1 MIIASVAPQS
11 SSNPRFT
18 IRKYVLFATGLV
30 VLLPFMFPFL
40 WMLMGSFKEE
50 VDFLAYP
57 PVWVF
62 KPTLENYRNIF
73 VEQDFVNYGINS
85 TIVAVLVTLL
95 SLSLGLPGAYAVAR
109 YRRTGFA
116 LIVLTA
122 RMAPGIAF
130 LIPWFVLFVQLN
142 LTNTYFA
149 LVTTHLI
156 QTLPIVLWMMI
167 GFIEAIPREIEQ
179 AAMVDGCT
187 VWGSL
192 FRVTIPLTLP
202 GIAASGILSF
212 IFSWNNF
219 LFSVV
224 LAGETT
230 KTLPVAV
237 FNFLGY
243 QAVSWGP
250 LSAAASII
258 TLPVIILA
266 LIVQKYI
273 VQGLA
278 AGGVAE

>member
-1 MIIASVAPQS
+1 MSAPSSLASPL
-11 SSNPRFT
+11 R
-18 IRKYVLFATGLV
+18 IRKYVLFATGVV

-57 PVWVF
+57 PVWIF
-62 KPTLENYRNIF
+62 APTLENYRNIF
-73 VEQDFVNYGINS
+73 VEQDFFQYGVNS
-85 TIVAVLVTLL
+85 TIVALLVTLI
-95 SLSLGLPGAYAVAR
+95 SLFLGIPGAYAVAR

-130 LIPWFVLFVQLN
+130 LIPWFVLFVQLK

-192 FRVTIPLTLP
+192 FRVIIPLTLP

-219 LFSVV
+219 LFYVV
-224 LAGETT
+224 LAGEKT

-250 LSAAASII
+250 LCAASSII

-266 LIVQKYI
+266 LVVQRYI

-278 AGGVAE
+278 AGGVTG

>member
-1 MIIASVAPQS
+1 MINKHGKAAGRHSRPLGKLLL
-11 SSNPRFT
+11 F
-18 IRKYVLFATGLV
+18 VLGLM
-30 VLLPFMFPFL
+30 VLIPFLFPFV
-40 WMLMGSFKEE
+40 WMLMGSFKQQI
-50 VDFLAYP
+50 DFMAYP
-57 PVWVF
+57 PAWLF
-62 KPTLENYRNIF
+62 QPTLDNYRTVF
-73 VEQDFVNYGINS
+73 VDNDFGRYTLNS
-85 TIVAVLVTLL
+85 LIVATLTTG
-95 SLSLGLPGAYAVAR
+95 LGLVFGIPGAYAVAR
-109 YRRTGFA
+109 YRRSGFA

-130 LIPWFVLFVQLN
+130 LLPWFVMFVQLK
-142 LTNTYFA
+142 LTNTYLA
-149 LVTTHLI
+149 LVATHLI

-179 AAMVDGCT
+179 AALVDGCT

-192 FRVTIPLTLP
+192 FKVVIPLTLP
-202 GIAASGILSF
+202 GIAAAGILSF

-224 LAGETT
+224 LAGEST

-243 QAVSWGP
+243 QAISWGP

-258 TLPVIILA
+258 TLPVILLA
-266 LIVQKYI
+266 LMVQKYM

-278 AGGVAE
+278 AGGVSG